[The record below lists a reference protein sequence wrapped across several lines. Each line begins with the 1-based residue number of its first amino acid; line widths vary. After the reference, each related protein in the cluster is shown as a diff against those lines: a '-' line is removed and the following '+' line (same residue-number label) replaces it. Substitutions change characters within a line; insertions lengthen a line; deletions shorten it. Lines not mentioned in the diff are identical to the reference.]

1 MMSPSFG
8 LRLEPRSDLPKHLNF
23 TVPIGSFIAAL
34 LAGAVL
40 LLITGQNPVSTYQR
54 IVERAFLDSGS
65 INGTLIAATPLL
77 FTGLCAAVAFRI
89 GFFNI
94 GGEGQFYIG
103 AIFGSGIALA
113 LGGDTQIW
121 IAIPAMVIAGAIG
134 GGLWAAIPGV
144 LRAFLRT
151 NEIIVSLML
160 NYVAAVVSTYLI
172 FDSESFWRELEG
184 TGKMFPKGKVI
195 PSVAF
200 WPSYD
205 LGSLVIPFG
214 LLLGIAVAV
223 WVAVLQ
229 RRTRFGYEM
238 RVVGGAPTTAR
249 YAGMRPGRV
258 IVAVAALSGAMAG
271 LGGATSVGNFRH
283 MLDPKGLQQTGYGY
297 AGIVVAALARLN
309 PIAVIFVAII
319 LGGITNAGY
328 ALQGADFPS
337 GLVGILEGLILF
349 CTLGGEVLTRYRI
362 VRTARSRGAA
372 SVAEVAS

>member
-349 CTLGGEVLTRYRI
+349 CTLGGEVLTRYRL

-372 SVAEVAS
+372 SVVEVAS